1 MKFPDRYSSAVN
13 SRNLSVNPDTR
24 WSDTD
29 VLAAAGLAARYE
41 PLGLALTRL
50 FADGKAEST
59 IAILADM
66 AFKRA
71 RTKQIKMSRVQA
83 QDLSVKVL
91 AWYRF
96 GTCQPCGGIGA
107 LVIPGTPVQGETCPH
122 CRGTGKRDF
131 DREFQADVLSL
142 ARWLSVEIER
152 SQAAAGTAAMV
163 KLADKMEL

>member
-1 MKFPDRYSSAVN
+1 MKFPDRYPSAVN
-13 SRNLSVNPDTR
+13 SRNLTVNPDTR

-29 VLAAAGLAARYE
+29 VLAAAGLAARHE
-41 PLGLALTRL
+41 PLGLALMRL

-59 IAILADM
+59 VAILADM

-71 RTKQIKMSRVQA
+71 RTKQVKLNRAQA
-83 QDLSVKVL
+83 QLLSEAVL
-91 AWYRF
+91 GWYMK

-131 DREFQADVLSL
+131 DREFAADVLGL
-142 ARWLSVEIER
+142 ARWLSVEIDR

-163 KLADKMEL
+163 KLADKMDF